1 MMLYERCHESGFYCP
16 SDGKAKKEDRRHVH
30 KTVGLGGGSDTS
42 LALVDW
48 LLGRAKKGVVMCSAL
63 TAPQE
68 GPAFCGLA
76 GLLPVQKVQ

>member
-1 MMLYERCHESGFYCP
+1 MMVQESGFYCP
-16 SDGKAKKEDRRHVH
+16 SDGKTKKGDRRHVH
-30 KTVGLGGGSDTS
+30 KTVGLGGGRGSDTS

-68 GPAFCGLA
+68 GPAICGLA
-76 GLLPVQKVQ
+76 DSLPVQKEQ

>member
-1 MMLYERCHESGFYCP
+1 MRAGFTVRATERRRRKT
-16 SDGKAKKEDRRHVH
+16 DGTFIKL
-30 KTVGLGGGSDTS
+30 LGCGRGSDTS

-68 GPAFCGLA
+68 GPAICGLA
-76 GLLPVQKVQ
+76 DSLPVQKAQ